1 MVLLEF
7 HLKQRVGKGEPT
19 EELVYIMYIPLFG
32 FLKIY
37 IILFLHLTV
46 VGLCCSSR
54 AFSVCSGQAPRGGAG
69 FSLVSDHGLLWG
81 TRAPVAVV
89 CGV

>member
-37 IILFLHLTV
+37 IILLGFLLISPFISYMFFFVNSNAVLRSLDTLKTALKRV
-46 VGLCCSSR
+46 RNEFDKTRQAVG
-54 AFSVCSGQAPRGGAG
+54 
-69 FSLVSDHGLLWG
+69 
-81 TRAPVAVV
+81 
-89 CGV
+89 